1 MTAAAAGGSA
11 EAPPPARP
19 EVLLKRGAG
28 DIGDRHTATLGLVA
42 KASVEII
49 RELHG
54 GAAHGDASIP
64 LAQLK
69 GPGAA
74 SVDCG
79 TARCSA
85 WVGWRS

>member
-1 MTAAAAGGSA
+1 MGIVGIDVGVEGPGVDDQRDGAISEARISSIRSETSLWPLRPLAAALNRWGCQ
-11 EAPPPARP
+11 
-19 EVLLKRGAG
+19 
-28 DIGDRHTATLGLVA
+28 HT
-42 KASVEII
+42 SPIE
-49 RELHG
+49 
-54 GAAHGDASIP
+54 
-64 LAQLK
+64 